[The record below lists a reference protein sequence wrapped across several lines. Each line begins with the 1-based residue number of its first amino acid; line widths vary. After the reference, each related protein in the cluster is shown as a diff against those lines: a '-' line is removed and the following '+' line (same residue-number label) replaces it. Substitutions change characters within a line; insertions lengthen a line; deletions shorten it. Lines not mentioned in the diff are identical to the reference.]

1 MKQPATPFVS
11 EHCMSLTAF
20 ISDEHDKKYFIKFAK
35 RRKLSKSE
43 LLRKAV
49 RAFVEGGSQRNFHEE
64 SRIDV

>member
-49 RAFVEGGSQRNFHEE
+49 RAFVEVVAKKLS
-64 SRIDV
+64 